1 MNYNEKITKRSNLEE
16 NDSLC
21 VYSNYACQQNPFC
34 FDAFYELLSSVRPAR
49 ILEIGTAQ
57 GGLTIFLN
65 DVCNHL
71 GLNTN
76 IRSYDINEL
85 HWYDK
90 IRSYGI
96 DLRVENIFNPRYEGL
111 RDEAIVDFINE
122 DGVTLVLCDGFNKI
136 KEFNLLSQY
145 LKVSDIIMAHDYA
158 YDSDFFKET
167 IDHKLWNWHEISE
180 NDIADSVKKYNLQ
193 PYLQDSFT
201 NAVWVCKIKN

>member
-1 MNYNEKITKRSNLEE
+1 MNYNEKITKRSNLKE
-16 NDSLC
+16 NDSLT

-34 FDAFYELLSSVRPAR
+34 FDPFYELLSSVRPAR

-76 IRSYDINEL
+76 IRSYDIHEL

-96 DLRVENIFNPRYEGL
+96 DLRVENIFNPGYEGL
-111 RDEAIVDFINE
+111 RDDTIVDFINE
-122 DGVTLVLCDGFNKI
+122 DGVTLVLCDGFNKK

-167 IDHKLWNWHEISE
+167 IDHKFWNWHEISE
-180 NDIADSVKKYNLQ
+180 SDIADSVKKYNLQ
-193 PYLQDSFT
+193 TYMQDSFT